1 MYTSKVRSLKV
12 VDRDATKHLLVGY
25 ESKRMSTI
33 PFTLIPGVSSSKV
46 HISAPS
52 RVRALIF

>member
-33 PFTLIPGVSSSKV
+33 PFTLISLVVKGW
-46 HISAPS
+46 
-52 RVRALIF
+52 